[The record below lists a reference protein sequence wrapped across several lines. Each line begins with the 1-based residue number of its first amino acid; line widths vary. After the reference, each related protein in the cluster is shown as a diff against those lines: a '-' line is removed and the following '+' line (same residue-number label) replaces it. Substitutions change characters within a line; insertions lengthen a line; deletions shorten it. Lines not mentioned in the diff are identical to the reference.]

1 METFESEHSFM
12 KKSKSRYTNYYLL
25 GGGFQDQPGCSVQTS
40 GRVSFQ
46 TRALPSPS
54 CQYYTVLPSDPR
66 RPSGFIVGS
75 YNCSFAAYL
84 KVPTF
89 WLDRF
94 SISIY
99 ICWELEL
106 LSPSF
111 LLGGENFQGWP
122 IILLTWKQGCGKR
135 VRSFFDQIPTFKKK
149 LKQDE
154 TRNKRF
160 PEN

>member
-1 METFESEHSFM
+1 MVVFLELNQRFKDLSYTVVPVFQIFIGVFERFFLCFRSSTEGIGSGYRQHVGDRSRISLVQICSKMETFESEHSFM

-46 TRALPSPS
+46 TRAFPSPS

-89 WLDRF
+89 
-94 SISIY
+94 
-99 ICWELEL
+99 
-106 LSPSF
+106 
-111 LLGGENFQGWP
+111 
-122 IILLTWKQGCGKR
+122 
-135 VRSFFDQIPTFKKK
+135 
-149 LKQDE
+149 
-154 TRNKRF
+154 
-160 PEN
+160 